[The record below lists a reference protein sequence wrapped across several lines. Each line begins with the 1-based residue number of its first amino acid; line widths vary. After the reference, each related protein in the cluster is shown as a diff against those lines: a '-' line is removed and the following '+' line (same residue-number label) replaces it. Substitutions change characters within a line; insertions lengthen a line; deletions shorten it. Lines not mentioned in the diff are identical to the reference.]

1 VLTPRA
7 VGGAGPGFGDLIYTE
22 ATGKT
27 KSGTGTSCAAP
38 TRKGCAIY
46 RTSVSNSSKSLSS
59 GTTTPSDYPT
69 ASGKN
74 CANNSKRPWPTTKP
88 ARANYTRALTRRLKK
103 LDERESRLIDLAAD
117 AALPLGQDTPVT
129 AELSQVSKEFRD
141 DYEKRSGTELE
152 YRTSVLADAVYALEV
167 SVAAFE
173 RERRRKPNTKP
184 GAARFEYGHQG
195 ARKVELTGLELPTP
209 DCQCENACA
218 AACHTVYGVSDN
230 ACLQPVFVL
239 MCLGRACG

>member
-38 TRKGCAIY
+38 ARKGCTIY

-141 DYEKRSGTELE
+141 DYESDR
-152 YRTSVLADAVYALEV
+152 ALNLNI
-167 SVAAFE
+167 E
-173 RERRRKPNTKP
+173 R
-184 GAARFEYGHQG
+184 
-195 ARKVELTGLELPTP
+195 LCLPTLCTP
-209 DCQCENACA
+209 LRSA
-218 AACHTVYGVSDN
+218 S
-230 ACLQPVFVL
+230 QPSSARDVESRTRSPAQQGSSTDIKVPEKWS
-239 MCLGRACG
+239 

>member
-38 TRKGCAIY
+38 ARKGCAIY

-141 DYEKRSGTELE
+141 DYESDR
-152 YRTSVLADAVYALEV
+152 ALNLNI
-167 SVAAFE
+167 E
-173 RERRRKPNTKP
+173 R
-184 GAARFEYGHQG
+184 
-195 ARKVELTGLELPTP
+195 LCLPTLCTP
-209 DCQCENACA
+209 LRSA
-218 AACHTVYGVSDN
+218 S
-230 ACLQPVFVL
+230 QPSSARDVESRTRSPAQQGSSTDIKVPEKWS
-239 MCLGRACG
+239 